1 MEVFYNNKKINNDD
15 FLKVSETQVEP
26 ELKINL
32 NPSNLYTL
40 VLYDPDAVGGT
51 HIHWIITNITNNNI
65 KTGNI
70 IIPYKGPAP
79 PPKSGKHRYIF
90 NLYKQDRENNSE
102 EINERVM
109 SIDDLRGKLQIS
121 NPIYITQFISEN
133 ESGGKKNRRNKKK
146 TKKKTKK
153 TLVKKSRRYYN

>member
-1 MEVFYNNKKINNDD
+1 MEVLYNGKLINNND
-15 FLKVSETQVEP
+15 FLKVSETQIEP
-26 ELKINL
+26 EIKLNL

-51 HIHWIITNITNNNI
+51 YIHWVITNITNNNI
-65 KTGNI
+65 KSGNI

-90 NLYKQDRENNSE
+90 NLYKQNRVNNSE
-102 EINERVM
+102 EINERQI
-109 SIDDLRGKLQIS
+109 SIDNLREKFKIS

-133 ESGGKKNRRNKKK
+133 ESGGRKYRTKKKK
-146 TKKKTKK
+146 TNKKRKRA
-153 TLVKKSRRYYN
+153 LVKKSRKIYY

>member
-1 MEVFYNNKKINNDD
+1 MEVLYNGKLINNND
-15 FLKVSETQVEP
+15 FLKVSETQIEP
-26 ELKINL
+26 EIKLNL

-51 HIHWIITNITNNNI
+51 YIHWVITNITNNNI
-65 KTGNI
+65 KSGNI

-90 NLYKQDRENNSE
+90 NLYKQNRVNNSE
-102 EINERVM
+102 EINERQI
-109 SIDDLRGKLQIS
+109 SIDNLRENFKIS

-133 ESGGKKNRRNKKK
+133 ESGGRKYRTKKKK
-146 TKKKTKK
+146 TNKKRKRA
-153 TLVKKSRRYYN
+153 LVKKSRKIYY